1 MQDADIEL
9 LLDRKMP
16 HAGDKRLP
24 ERPVIRPFG
33 KDFVDRRIV
42 EGRLPSGVCGD
53 GQTLPLHARI
63 QDPQDEVKD
72 PMIAQFALRPTPG
85 HREVRQDKCGEL
97 ALRELDR
104 DRRRCRLCGHGAHQ
118 VRASWE
124 AGETREKI

>member
-85 HREVRQDKCGEL
+85 HREVREDKRGEL
-97 ALRELDR
+97 RFGELNR
-104 DRRRCRLCGHGAHQ
+104 NWRRSRLLRRRAH
-118 VRASWE
+118 
-124 AGETREKI
+124 